1 MKTFYLVTLE
11 PRKVRRHTVDP
22 PNTAALRTDKNRQYW
37 KTAVKGVNYNQGNQ
51 EKTYSGLTNQRRYGG
66 GGANIELSHWY
77 KVDKV
82 FYTPEAKL
90 RCVKITSYITK
101 RS

>member
-1 MKTFYLVTLE
+1 MTIVLLKESSLPLIIQVAGET
-11 PRKVRRHTVDP
+11 
-22 PNTAALRTDKNRQYW
+22 TD
-37 KTAVKGVNYNQGNQ
+37 
-51 EKTYSGLTNQRRYGG
+51 
-66 GGANIELSHWY
+66 NIELSHWY

>member
-1 MKTFYLVTLE
+1 MY
-11 PRKVRRHTVDP
+11 
-22 PNTAALRTDKNRQYW
+22 
-37 KTAVKGVNYNQGNQ
+37 
-51 EKTYSGLTNQRRYGG
+51 
-66 GGANIELSHWY
+66 NIELSHWY

>member
-1 MKTFYLVTLE
+1 MIGM
-11 PRKVRRHTVDP
+11 RRT
-22 PNTAALRTDKNRQYW
+22 
-37 KTAVKGVNYNQGNQ
+37 
-51 EKTYSGLTNQRRYGG
+51 
-66 GGANIELSHWY
+66 NIELSHWS

>member
-1 MKTFYLVTLE
+1 MMCGVCEVMLGVCEVMYGVCE
-11 PRKVRRHTVDP
+11 VIRC
-22 PNTAALRTDKNRQYW
+22 LRD
-37 KTAVKGVNYNQGNQ
+37 
-51 EKTYSGLTNQRRYGG
+51 
-66 GGANIELSHWY
+66 NIELSHWY

>member
-1 MKTFYLVTLE
+1 MMTRLLPWHGGGRVLNIWTIRL
-11 PRKVRRHTVDP
+11 
-22 PNTAALRTDKNRQYW
+22 
-37 KTAVKGVNYNQGNQ
+37 NYNFWDFI
-51 EKTYSGLTNQRRYGG
+51 RRFSDKKYYYIIYN
-66 GGANIELSHWY
+66 NIELSHWY

-82 FYTPEAKL
+82 FYTPEVKL

>member
-1 MKTFYLVTLE
+1 MVIFTEIFSARVSLLSNIQNVFY
-11 PRKVRRHTVDP
+11 
-22 PNTAALRTDKNRQYW
+22 NYQIIALFMFNESTC
-37 KTAVKGVNYNQGNQ
+37 
-51 EKTYSGLTNQRRYGG
+51 L
-66 GGANIELSHWY
+66 NINNIDLSHWY

>member
-1 MKTFYLVTLE
+1 MSYI
-11 PRKVRRHTVDP
+11 
-22 PNTAALRTDKNRQYW
+22 TANSVIINYTIANASYTI
-37 KTAVKGVNYNQGNQ
+37 GVC
-51 EKTYSGLTNQRRYGG
+51 T
-66 GGANIELSHWY
+66 IELSHWY

-90 RCVKITSYITK
+90 RCVKITSYVTK

>member
-1 MKTFYLVTLE
+1 MLRELEAEKITL
-11 PRKVRRHTVDP
+11 TCI
-22 PNTAALRTDKNRQYW
+22 QY
-37 KTAVKGVNYNQGNQ
+37 Y
-51 EKTYSGLTNQRRYGG
+51 
-66 GGANIELSHWY
+66 NIELSHWY

>member
-1 MKTFYLVTLE
+1 MNYFQSVLHEVLKENVPTRSSEY
-11 PRKVRRHTVDP
+11 
-22 PNTAALRTDKNRQYW
+22 TDRFRYFFKLQI
-37 KTAVKGVNYNQGNQ
+37 YN
-51 EKTYSGLTNQRRYGG
+51 
-66 GGANIELSHWY
+66 IDLSHWY

>member
-1 MKTFYLVTLE
+1 MRHLALSLSPLLLSLVYSIA
-11 PRKVRRHTVDP
+11 VDILP
-22 PNTAALRTDKNRQYW
+22 
-37 KTAVKGVNYNQGNQ
+37 VEIG
-51 EKTYSGLTNQRRYGG
+51 
-66 GGANIELSHWY
+66 NIELSHWY

>member
-1 MKTFYLVTLE
+1 MYANRAILTMVHHYKVSPDWICAVTSRFTKLFYCEGANIAHIQSGVTLE
-11 PRKVRRHTVDP
+11 LCSVARPLSD
-22 PNTAALRTDKNRQYW
+22 
-37 KTAVKGVNYNQGNQ
+37 VKCD
-51 EKTYSGLTNQRRYGG
+51 
-66 GGANIELSHWY
+66 NIDLSHWY

>member
-1 MKTFYLVTLE
+1 MSCDRPILCLIRSVTCI
-11 PRKVRRHTVDP
+11 VCGF
-22 PNTAALRTDKNRQYW
+22 RT
-37 KTAVKGVNYNQGNQ
+37 
-51 EKTYSGLTNQRRYGG
+51 
-66 GGANIELSHWY
+66 ANIELSHWY

-90 RCVKITSYITK
+90 RCVKIKSYITK

>member
-1 MKTFYLVTLE
+1 MAS
-11 PRKVRRHTVDP
+11 RVRAKKIKKRAQRATSNVFAMFD
-22 PNTAALRTDKNRQYW
+22 
-37 KTAVKGVNYNQGNQ
+37 QGQIQ
-51 EKTYSGLTNQRRYGG
+51 EFKEVCKFLY
-66 GGANIELSHWY
+66 NIELSHWY

-90 RCVKITSYITK
+90 RGVKITSYITK

>member
-1 MKTFYLVTLE
+1 MGTPTKACCTTDNERTL
-11 PRKVRRHTVDP
+11 
-22 PNTAALRTDKNRQYW
+22 N
-37 KTAVKGVNYNQGNQ
+37 
-51 EKTYSGLTNQRRYGG
+51 
-66 GGANIELSHWY
+66 NIDLSHWY

>member
-1 MKTFYLVTLE
+1 MYVYNI
-11 PRKVRRHTVDP
+11 HT
-22 PNTAALRTDKNRQYW
+22 
-37 KTAVKGVNYNQGNQ
+37 YN
-51 EKTYSGLTNQRRYGG
+51 
-66 GGANIELSHWY
+66 IDLSHWY

-82 FYTPEAKL
+82 FYTPKAKL

>member
-1 MKTFYLVTLE
+1 MKNETGAFY
-11 PRKVRRHTVDP
+11 
-22 PNTAALRTDKNRQYW
+22 YII
-37 KTAVKGVNYNQGNQ
+37 GY
-51 EKTYSGLTNQRRYGG
+51 
-66 GGANIELSHWY
+66 NIELSHWY

-90 RCVKITSYITK
+90 RCVKIISYITK

>member
-1 MKTFYLVTLE
+1 M
-11 PRKVRRHTVDP
+11 
-22 PNTAALRTDKNRQYW
+22 NSMNSTDNSMNS
-37 KTAVKGVNYNQGNQ
+37 TD
-51 EKTYSGLTNQRRYGG
+51 
-66 GGANIELSHWY
+66 NIELSHWY